1 MAVGLKAAK
10 ILIRYVGVVLLAI
23 LAGFNFRTL
32 AAENVGDL
40 FVSFE
45 KFDPVGKWEIVDRPD
60 TSFLAQLQTKRYV
73 IVISAVGNDYQ
84 IAIPD
89 KHIRFTPT
97 RFTNSEM
104 SAKFALAEGG
114 DTSINLQFDTSNFG
128 LTGELNISDDLNTR
142 KLTGR
147 LSGPDMSRKL
157 DRQRRGAKEAVA
169 KRLDELVRHVESLEA
184 TIEERKGEIVEL
196 QGEARELAEQVSMK
210 NKEIRKGESDR
221 EALQGRLFTSRK
233 KRELLEKDIEKEKR
247 ATAIS
252 DSEKRR
258 VSKKIQSLQSKV
270 SQLQKRTEKFQ
281 KQEALLFE
289 AQASVDAETD
299 EITRLR
305 QKVVEFKSQAKS
317 LEQAVADRDAAIA
330 TAAKRMLEAEN
341 QAAEYKEKAAGVDQL
356 RKRMSE
362 AEKQAAEYKD
372 KAAGVGE
379 CKKESIA
386 GSGPSIEVQS
396 TTANETDSDPAAGMG
411 SGSQVDN
418 CPREIALVQI
428 QLNEYRQKASR
439 DLGACSQDRKKLN
452 SRLDS
457 LFASLDSSQE
467 EYRRLSA
474 ECAKNP

>member
-233 KRELLEKDIEKEKR
+233 KRELLEKDIEKEK
-247 ATAIS
+247 IKW
-252 DSEKRR
+252 D
-258 VSKKIQSLQSKV
+258 KKDYNI
-270 SQLQKRTEKFQ
+270 
-281 KQEALLFE
+281 
-289 AQASVDAETD
+289 
-299 EITRLR
+299 
-305 QKVVEFKSQAKS
+305 
-317 LEQAVADRDAAIA
+317 
-330 TAAKRMLEAEN
+330 
-341 QAAEYKEKAAGVDQL
+341 
-356 RKRMSE
+356 
-362 AEKQAAEYKD
+362 
-372 KAAGVGE
+372 
-379 CKKESIA
+379 
-386 GSGPSIEVQS
+386 
-396 TTANETDSDPAAGMG
+396 
-411 SGSQVDN
+411 
-418 CPREIALVQI
+418 
-428 QLNEYRQKASR
+428 
-439 DLGACSQDRKKLN
+439 
-452 SRLDS
+452 
-457 LFASLDSSQE
+457 
-467 EYRRLSA
+467 
-474 ECAKNP
+474 